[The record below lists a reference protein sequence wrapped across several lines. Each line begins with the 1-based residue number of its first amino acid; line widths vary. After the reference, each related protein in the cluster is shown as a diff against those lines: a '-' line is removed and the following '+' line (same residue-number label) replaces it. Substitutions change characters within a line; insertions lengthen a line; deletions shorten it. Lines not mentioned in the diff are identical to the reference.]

1 MNSLNSNFPKP
12 RSSLP
17 PPPPSEIPV
26 STPAVSTVINSQ
38 SNPTAVAPTIANR
51 SVPSS
56 APLSIVEQL
65 AQMAN
70 KNEVISLLE
79 FKEQQ
84 QLDKNDPLW
93 AFLLQFKTI
102 ENSVN
107 KQEEILSLLIKDFE
121 TKFSQ
126 QIEDNQQRIDASF
139 RTYSQDLINQYQ
151 TLTKSLEVT
160 EAASINLTQAKVS
173 SSVSQLVK
181 HAAHEKAV
189 HDWIAMSRLGVY
201 LMGAMIVAFVCG
213 VFTRS
218 YFDYRYSNSGL
229 SNQDTALLE
238 WAKSERGKL
247 AQNLTEWNSRGLT
260 KKGKTYICEQEAAKL
275 NVTLKLEGQTVN
287 NGWCVLWITPPE
299 RR

>member
-1 MNSLNSNFPKP
+1 MNTLNSNSPKP

-17 PPPPSEIPV
+17 PPLPPEV
-26 STPAVSTVINSQ
+26 STLINSQ
-38 SNPTAVAPTIANR
+38 SNPTAVAPSITTR
-51 SVPSS
+51 SVPSP

-70 KNEVISLLE
+70 KDEVISLLE

-151 TLTKSLEVT
+151 TLTKNLEVT

-201 LMGAMIVAFVCG
+201 LMGAMIFAFVCG

-238 WAKSERGKL
+238 WVKSEQGKL
-247 AQNLTEWNSRGLT
+247 AQNLTAWNSRGLT
-260 KKGKTYICEQEAAKL
+260 KKGKTYICEQEVAKL
-275 NVTLKLEGQTVN
+275 DVTLKVEGQTVN
-287 NGWCVLWITPPE
+287 NGWCVLWIHPPE
-299 RR
+299 QR